1 MRKIIILMVFVFPLL
16 WMKPCREKEQRKV
29 VENYLTT
36 LLNTEDENIEQVL
49 SLFKISN
56 KYTKEDLA
64 IFSNALLE
72 IKHYLQGNSYKIMNY
87 RQAKRF
93 VKKTDYDVTPSDVGN
108 TYHIYN
114 VTKNEIIWLAPVVV
128 NDNCEIIS
136 FALGI
141 CDDNPQHLC
150 FVYL

>member
-1 MRKIIILMVFVFPLL
+1 MRKIIILIVFVFPLL
-16 WMKPCREKEQRKV
+16 SMKPCREKEQRKV

-36 LLNTEDENIEQVL
+36 LLSTEDENIEQVL

-93 VKKTDYDVTPSDVGN
+93 VKKTDYDVTPSDVGT

-128 NDNCEIIS
+128 NDNREIIS

-141 CDDNPQHLC
+141 CDDNPEYLC

>member
-1 MRKIIILMVFVFPLL
+1 MGRLGGLGL
-16 WMKPCREKEQRKV
+16 
-29 VENYLTT
+29 
-36 LLNTEDENIEQVL
+36 
-49 SLFKISN
+49 
-56 KYTKEDLA
+56 
-64 IFSNALLE
+64 
-72 IKHYLQGNSYKIMNY
+72 
-87 RQAKRF
+87 
-93 VKKTDYDVTPSDVGN
+93 VGRVGLVGA
-108 TYHIYN
+108 

>member
-1 MRKIIILMVFVFPLL
+1 MRKIIILIVFVFPLL
-16 WMKPCREKEQRKV
+16 SMKPCREKEQRKV

-36 LLNTEDENIEQVL
+36 LLSTEDENIEQVL
-49 SLFKISN
+49 SLFKISD
-56 KYTKEDLA
+56 KYTKEDLT

-72 IKHYLQGNSYKIMNY
+72 IKHYLQGNNYKIMNY

-93 VKKTDYDVTPSDVGN
+93 VKKRDYDVIPSDVGA

-141 CDDNPQHLC
+141 CDDNPEYLC
-150 FVYL
+150 FIYL

>member
-1 MRKIIILMVFVFPLL
+1 
-16 WMKPCREKEQRKV
+16 
-29 VENYLTT
+29 
-36 LLNTEDENIEQVL
+36 
-49 SLFKISN
+49 
-56 KYTKEDLA
+56 
-64 IFSNALLE
+64 
-72 IKHYLQGNSYKIMNY
+72 MNY

-141 CDDNPQHLC
+141 CDDNPEYLC
-150 FVYL
+150 FIYL

>member
-1 MRKIIILMVFVFPLL
+1 MRKIIILIVFVFPLL
-16 WMKPCREKEQRKV
+16 SMKPCREKEQRKV

-93 VKKTDYDVTPSDVGN
+93 VKKRDYDVIPSDVGT

-136 FALGI
+136 FALAM
-141 CDDNPQHLC
+141 CKERRVLAC
-150 FVYL
+150 

>member
-1 MRKIIILMVFVFPLL
+1 MRKIIILIVFVFPLL
-16 WMKPCREKEQRKV
+16 SMKPCREKEQRKV

-36 LLNTEDENIEQVL
+36 LLSTEDENIEQVL

-72 IKHYLQGNSYKIMNY
+72 IKHYLQGNNYKIMNY

-93 VKKTDYDVTPSDVGN
+93 VKKTDYDVTSSDVGN

-136 FALGI
+136 FGSGI
-141 CDDNPQHLC
+141 CDDNPEYLC

>member
-1 MRKIIILMVFVFPLL
+1 MRKIIILIVFVFPLL
-16 WMKPCREKEQRKV
+16 SMKPCREKEQRKV

-36 LLNTEDENIEQVL
+36 LLSTEDENIGQVL
-49 SLFKISN
+49 SLFKISD
-56 KYTKEDLA
+56 KYTKEDLT

-93 VKKTDYDVTPSDVGN
+93 VKKRDYDVIPSDVGT

-114 VTKNEIIWLAPVVV
+114 VTKNEIMWLAPVVV

-136 FALGI
+136 FGLGI
-141 CDDNPQHLC
+141 CDDNPEYLC

>member
-1 MRKIIILMVFVFPLL
+1 M
-16 WMKPCREKEQRKV
+16 
-29 VENYLTT
+29 
-36 LLNTEDENIEQVL
+36 
-49 SLFKISN
+49 FKISN

-93 VKKTDYDVTPSDVGN
+93 VKKTDYDVTPSDVGT